1 MRGEERGEESRRP
14 YDPLAIR
21 RAISSATIS
30 RSEGGNSQDASRGA
44 APPAGSCWDSGPA
57 APGRAHGT
65 SSTGSSSA
73 GGGGGAGQPRGSAG
87 CAAVWGRTLWS
98 LLGWGVLIFPSR
110 SLRRAADVAAPGLR
124 NTGIL
129 GGSARPAPPGGLG
142 RAAPHVVTDRTAER
156 DGSGAAPHGT
166 DGDAQ
171 RHAGSGRVG
180 PCVRQCPRAPPS
192 PRAELRPRDHRGPW
206 EQRGG
211 AARRVSTFNSGETEA
226 ASVCSP
232 NQQPGPGGAPRNGR
246 ENGRGGAVRDLGG
259 GGGR

>member
-1 MRGEERGEESRRP
+1 MRGEERGEESGRP

-171 RHAGSGRVG
+171 RHAGSGRA
-180 PCVRQCPRAPPS
+180 VRAAVPAGSAIAPRRAAATRPS
-192 PRAELRPRDHRGPW
+192 RPV
-206 EQRGG
+206 G
-211 AARRVSTFNSGETEA
+211 AARRGRPACQHLQLRRNGGRLRLLPEPTAGA
-226 ASVCSP
+226 
-232 NQQPGPGGAPRNGR
+232 GGGAEKR
-246 ENGRGGAVRDLGG
+246 A
-259 GGGR
+259 